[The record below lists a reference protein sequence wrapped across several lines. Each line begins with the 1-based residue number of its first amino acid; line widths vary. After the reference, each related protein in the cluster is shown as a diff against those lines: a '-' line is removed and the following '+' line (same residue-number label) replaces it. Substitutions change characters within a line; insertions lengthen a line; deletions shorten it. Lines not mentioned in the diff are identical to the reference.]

1 MLQFPSQFPLL
12 TPVVRQSLARFPFCT
27 ACSFS
32 TCLHT
37 RLFPAGRILLP
48 LNKMSFNTTPQLR
61 SVGERRGQRL
71 APLQTTFSPS
81 SPVNR
86 PRPSDTNTHG
96 EALHPKH
103 QASKSSLRS
112 LFGRDKT
119 SRKPPQEPKLAEIQ
133 ESTAAAVTPSDPP
146 LSATFCNTPKT
157 AVSTPTLVTS
167 SSTTTDP
174 SARTIQNNTT
184 PTSARDL
191 GWKPPPLFQA
201 YPQAIKH
208 GTLPA
213 PTLSADSILR
223 VHAAAK
229 GGRQRDEGVLSQQ
242 WEGTQE
248 ESASK
253 LRKREDREKRHIRS
267 VSETI
272 SKTDW
277 TQKIYV
283 VTTSGY
289 ILQYSGDGKYDR
301 LPEKMLLL
309 GPKSVAFASDAIPGK
324 HWVLQVSKGAEGDT
338 TTPAV
343 ESPQP
348 RPLLARLGFHRS
360 YTRRLTH
367 SFLLVFNDPDELS
380 SWLLTVRAQIEECGG
395 KKYVSERVF
404 DDGMEHQLR
413 PKVSLRQLV
422 KKDPNRFS
430 NSFLQ
435 PQYESQFEGD
445 SQCGSTLSRRSS
457 YASNNRHSFISTTQT
472 DVTVPPQASSS
483 NNSSGRFYAG
493 PAGPREAPSSPA
505 VRNNNLASFTAPPRD
520 ATHSPVL
527 PNPRK
532 RQSMVY
538 MSTQPP
544 ANNPQP
550 ENSQPPRAQSTDPLV
565 RSASPPTPNFS
576 VPSFSKRFAAKSGMS
591 QFPPLRLATQD
602 LDRENEDE
610 FDTNA
615 IASFP
620 SPPQSPNR
628 SLSSMS
634 RNDSNDL
641 YGFASRQSSS
651 LRRPLRVSN
660 SQDSLVTTESSARQS
675 HERKAPPIRA
685 PRGSVSTVTST
696 PRPSQSRPV
705 SIVSSTDD
713 ALQELPQSPPQ
724 PPLHG
729 QPHQKSEPRPRR
741 DPHRGRTSILYPAN
755 NSNVTYSPMPNLSRQ
770 KSMPG
775 LTIGP
780 PTIPPPNAPLPKI
793 PSPMIVDPPVASR
806 FASGSGADDA
816 PLSPRLHKSPP
827 PSLSGSL
834 RRKTSNSGSLSSHSR
849 FSLGLRSVSARH
861 VNANPPVDS
870 VNSAFNGCGD
880 GNGYGNANAYGNV
893 YGSGNF
899 I

>member
-1 MLQFPSQFPLL
+1 
-12 TPVVRQSLARFPFCT
+12 
-27 ACSFS
+27 
-32 TCLHT
+32 
-37 RLFPAGRILLP
+37 
-48 LNKMSFNTTPQLR
+48 MSFNTTPKLPPV
-61 SVGERRGQRL
+61 SERRGQRL
-71 APLQTTFSPS
+71 APLQTTFSPP
-81 SPVNR
+81 PVNR
-86 PRPSDTNTHG
+86 PRPSDSNTHG
-96 EALHPKH
+96 EALHPKR
-103 QASKSSLRS
+103 QSSKSSLRS
-112 LFGRDKT
+112 LFGRDRF
-119 SRKPPQEPKLAEIQ
+119 SRKPLQEPKLAEIQ

-167 SSTTTDP
+167 PSTTTDP
-174 SARTIQNNTT
+174 SARSTQNNAT
-184 PTSARDL
+184 PASARDL

-229 GGRQRDEGVLSQQ
+229 GGGQRDEGVLSQQ

-248 ESASK
+248 ESANK

-272 SKTDW
+272 NKTDW
-277 TQKIYV
+277 TQKIYI

-338 TTPAV
+338 TTSAV
-343 ESPQP
+343 ESAQP

-367 SFLLVFNDPDELS
+367 SFLLVFNHPDELS
-380 SWLLTVRAQIEECGG
+380 SWLLTVRAQIEERGG

-404 DDGMEHQLR
+404 DDDGMEHQLR
-413 PKVSLRQLV
+413 PKVSVRQLV
-422 KKDPNRFS
+422 KRDPNRFS

-435 PQYESQFEGD
+435 PQHESQFEGD

-472 DVTVPPQASSS
+472 DVTVPLQASSS
-483 NNSSGRFYAG
+483 NNCSARFYAG

-505 VRNNNLASFTAPPRD
+505 LRNNSLASSTAPSRD
-520 ATHSPVL
+520 ATQSPVMTS
-527 PNPRK
+527 PRK

-538 MSTQPP
+538 MSTRPP
-544 ANNPQP
+544 AGSPQP
-550 ENSQPPRAQSTDPLV
+550 ENSQPPRAQSTDPLG
-565 RSASPPTPNFS
+565 RSASPPAPNFS
-576 VPSFSKRFAAKSGMS
+576 VPSFSKRFAARLRMS
-591 QFPPLRLATQD
+591 QVPPLRLATQD

-615 IASFP
+615 VASFP

-634 RNDSNDL
+634 RNDSNDP

-651 LRRPLRVSN
+651 LCRPLRVSN
-660 SQDSLVTTESSARQS
+660 SQDSLITTESSARQS
-675 HERKAPPIRA
+675 HERKVPPMRA
-685 PRGSVSTVTST
+685 PRGSVSTMTST

-713 ALQELPQSPPQ
+713 ALYELPQSPPQ
-724 PPLHG
+724 PPPHG
-729 QPHQKSEPRPRR
+729 HPHQKSETRDPRR
-741 DPHRGRTSILYPAN
+741 DPYRGRTSILHPAN

-793 PSPMIVDPPVASR
+793 PSPVIVDPSVASR

-827 PSLSGSL
+827 PSLSRSL

-849 FSLGLRSVSARH
+849 FSLGLKSISARH
-861 VNANPPVDS
+861 ANANPPVDS
-870 VNSAFNGCGD
+870 SVNGYGD
-880 GNGYGNANAYGNV
+880 GNGHGNANVYRDV